1 MVTQVGIAGC
11 GLMGS
16 AIAETNLHAGYDVI
30 IFDTE
35 ESQLSNAKGK
45 LDKKINESNLQATVK
60 YKDKIS
66 SLKNCDLI
74 IECLTEDENIKSN
87 FFKNIEKN
95 CNRKTII
102 ATNTSSISINRL
114 ASSLQYPERFLGL
127 HFMNPPQIIKLVEII
142 NHKALDKKILTEIA
156 QYLDVMD
163 MISIECNDK
172 PGFIV
177 NRILLP
183 MINEAIYC
191 LENDTSDAKSIDTAL
206 KVGANH
212 PMGPLELADFIGL
225 DTCLSILRILQEDF
239 NDSKYKPCP
248 LLEEYVQC
256 GKLGRKTKEGFYKY

>member
-1 MVTQVGIAGC
+1 
-11 GLMGS
+11 
-16 AIAETNLHAGYDVI
+16 
-30 IFDTE
+30 
-35 ESQLSNAKGK
+35 
-45 LDKKINESNLQATVK
+45 
-60 YKDKIS
+60 
-66 SLKNCDLI
+66 
-74 IECLTEDENIKSN
+74 
-87 FFKNIEKN
+87 
-95 CNRKTII
+95 
-102 ATNTSSISINRL
+102 
-114 ASSLQYPERFLGL
+114 
-127 HFMNPPQIIKLVEII
+127 MNPPQIIKLVEII
-142 NHKALDKKILTEIA
+142 NHNTLDKRVLKEIT

-191 LENDTSDAKSIDTAL
+191 YENGTSDAKSIDTAL

-225 DTCLSILRILQEDF
+225 DTCLSILRILQKDF

-248 LLEEYVQC
+248 LLEEYVQG

>member
-16 AIAETNLHAGYDVI
+16 AIAETNLQAG
-30 IFDTE
+30 FDIVVFDIK
-35 ESQLSNAKGK
+35 ESQLSNAKVR
-45 LDKKINESNLQATVK
+45 LDRIINESNLRTTVK
-60 YKDKIS
+60 YADKIS
-66 SLKNCDLI
+66 SLRNCDLI

-87 FFKNIEKN
+87 FFKEIEEN
-95 CNRKTII
+95 CNKKSII
-102 ATNTSSISINRL
+102 ATNTSSVSINRL
-114 ASSLQYPERFLGL
+114 ASGLQYPERFIGL

-142 NHKALDKKILTEIA
+142 NHTALDKKILKEIV

-172 PGFIV
+172 PGFVV
-177 NRILLP
+177 NRVLLP

-191 LENDTSDAKSIDTAL
+191 YENGTADAKSIDTAL

-225 DTCLSILRILQEDF
+225 DTCLYILRILQEDF

-248 LLEEYVQC
+248 LLEEYVEC
-256 GKLGRKTKEGFYKY
+256 GKLGRKTREGFYKY

>member
-16 AIAETNLHAGYDVI
+16 AIAETNLQAG
-30 IFDTE
+30 FDIVVFDIK
-35 ESQLSNAKGK
+35 ESQLSNAKVR
-45 LDKKINESNLQATVK
+45 LDRIINESNLRTTVK
-60 YKDKIS
+60 YADKIS
-66 SLKNCDLI
+66 SLRNCDLI

-87 FFKNIEKN
+87 FFKEIEEN
-95 CNRKTII
+95 CNKKSII
-102 ATNTSSISINRL
+102 ATNTSSVSINRL
-114 ASSLQYPERFLGL
+114 ASGLQYPERFIGL

-142 NHKALDKKILTEIA
+142 NHTALDKKILKEIV

-172 PGFIV
+172 PGFVV
-177 NRILLP
+177 NRVLLP

-191 LENDTSDAKSIDTAL
+191 YENGTADAKSIDTAL

-225 DTCLSILRILQEDF
+225 DTCLYILRILQEDL

-248 LLEEYVQC
+248 LLEEYVEC
-256 GKLGRKTKEGFYKY
+256 GKLGRKTREGFYKY

>member
-1 MVTQVGIAGC
+1 M
-11 GLMGS
+11 
-16 AIAETNLHAGYDVI
+16 
-30 IFDTE
+30 
-35 ESQLSNAKGK
+35 
-45 LDKKINESNLQATVK
+45 
-60 YKDKIS
+60 
-66 SLKNCDLI
+66 
-74 IECLTEDENIKSN
+74 TEDENTKSN
-87 FFKNIEKN
+87 FFKKIEEN
-95 CNRKTII
+95 CDRKTII

-114 ASSLQYPERFLGL
+114 ANSLQYPERFLGL

-142 NHKALDKKILTEIA
+142 NHNALDKRVLNEIT

-177 NRILLP
+177 NRVLLP

-191 LENDTSDAKSIDTAL
+191 YENGTSDAKSIDTAL

-225 DTCLSILRILQEDF
+225 DTCLSILRILQKDF
-239 NDSKYKPCP
+239 NDAKYKPCP

>member
-1 MVTQVGIAGC
+1 M
-11 GLMGS
+11 
-16 AIAETNLHAGYDVI
+16 
-30 IFDTE
+30 
-35 ESQLSNAKGK
+35 
-45 LDKKINESNLQATVK
+45 
-60 YKDKIS
+60 
-66 SLKNCDLI
+66 
-74 IECLTEDENIKSN
+74 TEDENIKSN
-87 FFKNIEKN
+87 FFKKIEEN
-95 CNRKTII
+95 CDINTII

-114 ASSLQYPERFLGL
+114 AISLQYPERFLGL

-142 NHKALDKKILTEIA
+142 NHNALDKRVLKEIT

-172 PGFIV
+172 PGFVV
-177 NRILLP
+177 NRVLLP

-191 LENDTSDAKSIDTAL
+191 YENGTSDAKSIDKAL

-225 DTCLSILRILQEDF
+225 DTCLSILRILQKDF
-239 NDSKYKPCP
+239 NDAKYKPCP